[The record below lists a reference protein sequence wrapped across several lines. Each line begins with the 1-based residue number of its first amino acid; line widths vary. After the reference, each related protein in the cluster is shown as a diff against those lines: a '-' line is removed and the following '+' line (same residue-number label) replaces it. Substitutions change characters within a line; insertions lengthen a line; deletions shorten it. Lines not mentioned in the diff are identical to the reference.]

1 MASGQIRVLVAL
13 CSRIPLEW
21 KLGSLRAGL
30 DLLGKEKSLPNQGI
44 EVGFLGSK
52 SRSGV
57 TILTELSEYNIEICV
72 LLTTSFI
79 SDILLRYSISIFTAH
94 NASVPV

>member
-1 MASGQIRVLVAL
+1 MASGQIRMLVAL
-13 CSRIPLEW
+13 SPRIPMDW
-21 KLGSLRAGL
+21 KLGSFRAGL
-30 DLLGKEKSLPNQGI
+30 DLLGKEKSLPNKGI
-44 EVGFLGSK
+44 DVGFLGPPSH
-52 SRSGV
+52 SEV
-57 TILTELSEYNIEICV
+57 TILTELSEYNIEICE

>member
-1 MASGQIRVLVAL
+1 MLVAL
-13 CSRIPLEW
+13 SPRIPQDL

-30 DLLGKEKSLPNQGI
+30 NLLGKEKSLPNQGI
-44 EVGFLGSK
+44 EVGFLGPPF
-52 SRSGV
+52 RSEV
-57 TILTELSEYNIEICV
+57 TTLTELSEYYIEICV
-72 LLTTSFI
+72 LLTISSI

>member
-1 MASGQIRVLVAL
+1 LD
-13 CSRIPLEW
+13 W
-21 KLGSLRAGL
+21 KLGSLRVGL

-44 EVGFLGSK
+44 EVVFLGLP
-52 SRSGV
+52 SRSEV
-57 TILTELSEYNIEICV
+57 TILTELSKYDIEICV